1 MEELRMKT
9 LRIMSLVV
17 AFVMLLS
24 TAALAQNST
33 VGDHDNN
40 IVVAL
45 PADISGFENTAN
57 TNSED
62 DHVYHS
68 IYDGLYVYDEN
79 CNSVPHL
86 AQEEIIVSDTE
97 RQYRIVEGAKFSDG
111 SEITAADVAA
121 SVNAGIESGI
131 GGALFKPIE
140 SVSVVDDY
148 TISIKTA
155 YAYPQLTLA
164 LAHHLCAIL
173 PASFIEAAKADA
185 TLWSN
190 PICSG
195 PYKVKSRTIGTAI
208 ELIPNEY
215 FWDAER
221 AAKND
226 SLTFKIIPEPSTRT
240 IMVQTGEADMCV
252 DFSETDIPIA
262 EADQNVTMYTHATGT
277 MFYIFLDYTNPMFAN
292 KLVRQALNYA
302 FSRDDVIAVQLDGH
316 GTANYCYVSPSNA
329 GWLDNPMGYSY
340 DPEKAKAL
348 LTEAGYPDGITFNLT
363 CDPSLNNAA
372 SMIQA
377 EMAACGI
384 TMNII
389 SIAQMSDIV
398 PMVEQNQVEAGFVSW
413 GCMPEDVLVCPRTV
427 GTDAIGANN
436 FARYSNPEL
445 DALWA
450 NGYESDPVKRAEY
463 YREWQK
469 ILCEES
475 PWIPLYVGEVRA
487 LANSDLQGVEL
498 NSEYPH
504 HYYNLH
510 Y

>member
-1 MEELRMKT
+1 MKT

-215 FWDAER
+215 FWDVER

>member
-1 MEELRMKT
+1 MKT

-17 AFVMLLS
+17 ALVMLLS

-215 FWDAER
+215 FWDVER

>member
-1 MEELRMKT
+1 MKT

-17 AFVMLLS
+17 ALVMLLS

-45 PADISGFENTAN
+45 AADISGFNNTAN
-57 TNSED
+57 TNAED
-62 DHVYHS
+62 QHVYYA

-79 CNSVPHL
+79 CNSTPHL
-86 AQEEIIVSDTE
+86 AQEEIIVNDTE

-131 GGALFKPIE
+131 GGALFKPVE

-164 LAHHLCAIL
+164 LAHPLCRIL
-173 PASFIEAAKADA
+173 PASFLEAVKADPN
-185 TLWSN
+185 LWSD

-195 PYKVKSRTIGTAI
+195 AYKVKSRTIGTAI
-208 ELIPNEY
+208 ELIPNEF
-215 FWDAER
+215 FWDAET

-226 SLTFKIIPEPSTRT
+226 SLTFKIIPEASTRT

-252 DFSETDIPIA
+252 DFSATDIPVA
-262 EADQNVTMYTHATGT
+262 EADTNVTIYTHPSAR
-277 MFYIFLDYTNPMFAN
+277 MHYIFLNYRNPLFAN

-302 FSRDDVIAVQLDGH
+302 FSREDVIAVQLDGH
-316 GTANYCYVSPSNA
+316 GTANYAYVAPGNA

-340 DPEKAKAL
+340 DPVKAKAL
-348 LTEAGYPDGITFNLT
+348 LTEAGYPDGITFDLT
-363 CDPSLNNAA
+363 CDPSFNNAA
-372 SMIQA
+372 ALIQA

-384 TMNII
+384 TMNIV
-389 SIAQMSDIV
+389 SVAQMADIV
-398 PMVEQNQVEAGFVSW
+398 PLVDQDQCEAGLVGW

-450 NGYESDPVKRAEY
+450 NGYESDPAKRIEY
-463 YREWQK
+463 YQEWQK

-475 PWIPLYVGEVRA
+475 PWLPLYVGEVRV
-487 LANSDLQGVEL
+487 LANSDLQGVEM
-498 NSEYPH
+498 NSEQPY
-504 HYYNLH
+504 HYYGLC

>member
-1 MEELRMKT
+1 MKT

-17 AFVMLLS
+17 ALVMLLS

-215 FWDAER
+215 FWDVER

-389 SIAQMSDIV
+389 SIAQMPDIV

>member
-1 MEELRMKT
+1 MKN
-9 LRIMSLVV
+9 LRILSLVV
-17 AFVMLLS
+17 ALIMLLS
-24 TAALAQNST
+24 TAALAQSSA
-33 VGDHDNN
+33 VGDHDGN

-45 PADISGFENTAN
+45 AADISGFENTAN

-86 AQEEIIVSDTE
+86 AKEEIIISDTE
-97 RQYRIVEGAKFSDG
+97 RQYKIVEGAKFSDG
-111 SEITAADVAA
+111 TEITATDVAA

-148 TISIKTA
+148 TISVKTA

-173 PASFIEAAKADA
+173 PASFIEAAKADPN
-185 TLWSN
+185 LWSN
-190 PICSG
+190 PVCSG
-195 PYKVKSRTIGTAI
+195 PYMVKSRTIGTSI
-208 ELIPNEY
+208 ELIPNPY
-215 FWDAER
+215 FWDADR

-226 SLTFKIIPEPSTRT
+226 SLTFKIIPEASTRT

-277 MFYIFLDYTNPMFAN
+277 MFYIFLDCTNPLFAN

-340 DPEKAKAL
+340 DPEKAMAL
-348 LTEAGYPDGITFNLT
+348 LKEAGYPDGITFNLT

-398 PMVEQNQVEAGFVSW
+398 PLVEQNQVEAGFVSW

-436 FARYSNPEL
+436 FARYSNPDL

-450 NGYESDPVKRAEY
+450 NGYESDPEKRAEY
-463 YREWQK
+463 YKEWQT

-504 HYYNLH
+504 HYFNLH